1 MTQTTRWQ
9 EAQEWEANWWSSCGN
24 TFSEEQKQLVYAE
37 KMGLH
42 AEWDYGHFP
51 VYDLKGAS
59 VLDIGGG
66 PVSMLLKCKNFSGTV
81 VDPCDY
87 PEWVTLRYDEARIDF
102 VRGKGEDYLIPFN
115 FDEVWIY
122 NVLQHTENPRK
133 VIENARVMCK
143 IIRLFEWVETEKNH
157 RRSRMFLTL
166 SVAALLMKGFWTGLT
181 IVPEGKTLLDV
192 RVWNSLVLLHFY
204 FLIKAGI
211 AYSLEI
217 SKGKNV

>member
-122 NVLQHTENPRK
+122 NVLEHTENPRK

-143 IIRLFEWVETEKNH
+143 IIRLFEWVETEKNIGH
-157 RRSRMFLTL
+157 PHILHE
-166 SVAALLMKGFWTGLT
+166 
-181 IVPEGKTLLDV
+181 PELNLWLGGQG
-192 RVWNSLVLLHFY
+192 RV
-204 FLIKAGI
+204 
-211 AYSLEI
+211 EI
-217 SKGKNV
+217 IN